1 MFDFESGFEKVLCII
16 PKENAEEV
24 WTHAGMQILAD
35 LERDF
40 DFFRE
45 WRRHVLSQLIL
56 RQIETRIGR
65 KISDGGRR
73 TILDLN
79 ACSRQ
84 GLAECGFCKLC
95 RRWRSEEHTS
105 ELQSQ
110 SNLVCRL

>member
-45 WRRHVLSQLIL
+45 GRRNVLGYLIL
-56 RQIETRIGR
+56 RRIETRVRR
-65 KISDGGRR
+65 KISDAGRR
-73 TILDLN
+73 NIFNLD
-79 ACSRQ
+79 ARGRQ
-84 GLAECGFCKLC
+84 RFAEYRFCKSC
-95 RRWRSEEHTS
+95 RGRDRDRSGLGSDTE
-105 ELQSQ
+105 
-110 SNLVCRL
+110 R